1 MRLPGVLQTRAHDPR
16 LQHNTRLDNR
26 LASASPLR
34 AGCAACCH
42 SADRDRFP
50 DLGDARACWTS
61 RSNVDRD
68 KVKIE
73 VPQIDLP
80 PLDFRDT
87 EQ

>member
-1 MRLPGVLQTRAHDPR
+1 MVLIAI
-16 LQHNTRLDNR
+16 
-26 LASASPLR
+26 A
-34 AGCAACCH
+34 
-42 SADRDRFP
+42 FP
-50 DLGDARACWTS
+50 ISVTRACWTS

-80 PLDFRDT
+80 PLDLRDT